1 MTIASEPAEFAHNDP
16 LTTLHTSKSQD
27 GHTYP
32 ELKRQLYSALAECD
46 EGELSI
52 GIPKDVVIKQSG
64 HGVSG
69 IVSEGMLS
77 THIDATLRR
86 NLLTSKGAT
95 PEPQT
100 PAFGVH
106 PSVPMLEFAPIIV
119 KITYSLRNPADGI
132 QFVLPSD
139 AYPYVRLS
147 DLSVR
152 CQPLTILVAGA
163 SCLHY
168 SILS

>member
-1 MTIASEPAEFAHNDP
+1 
-16 LTTLHTSKSQD
+16 
-27 GHTYP
+27 
-32 ELKRQLYSALAECD
+32 
-46 EGELSI
+46 
-52 GIPKDVVIKQSG
+52 
-64 HGVSG
+64 
-69 IVSEGMLS
+69 MLS
-77 THIDATLRR
+77 LSNLDMVFQGLLAKVCYPPHIRATLRD

-100 PAFGVH
+100 PAFGIH
-106 PSVPMLEFAPIIV
+106 PSVPILEFAPIIV

-147 DLSVR
+147 DLSVW
-152 CQPLTILVAGA
+152 CQTLTITVASA